1 TASPSASD
9 ARMTRRSRPSS
20 RMRKPAIA
28 VQNAPDIQVKSAKN
42 STTLAASSGES
53 PFVLRMSSNR
63 NVAKPLVANVSP
75 KNTARRRR
83 RARPSRPG
91 TVMAQSLRRRKLIDP
106 CLAQRLA
113 IECQIAFDVDRLLR
127 FRRHDPKGH
136 APVAGFGDLL
146 DDDAVYSAA
155 VRRDVRFDRLCSI
168 ETVEI
173 PSRVVDHHL
182 LRAVC
187 RLLACYGKVARQRP
201 DRPAARRP
209 ARRAHVSGQHVIEA
223 QRLAAIDG
231 LRGHPVRSD
240 VVVNLLVR
248 GDLDEL

>member
-1 TASPSASD
+1 MNDAQAASSCAAIASLRVSERMNRSNAACSGSFASEVQIASSPAMTRVGSSLYTGITSAMRLLTASPSASD

-75 KNTARRRR
+75 KNAARRRR
-83 RARPSRPG
+83 RARPSRPD

-136 APVAGFGDLL
+136 APVARLGDLL
-146 DDDAVYSAA
+146 DDDAVYGAA
-155 VRRDVRFDRLCSI
+155 VRRDVRFHRLCSV
-168 ETVEI
+168 EAVEI

-182 LRAVC
+182 LRAV
-187 RLLACYGKVARQRP
+187 
-201 DRPAARRP
+201 
-209 ARRAHVSGQHVIEA
+209 
-223 QRLAAIDG
+223 
-231 LRGHPVRSD
+231 
-240 VVVNLLVR
+240 
-248 GDLDEL
+248 